1 MFNLVYQILVTLLP
15 ALLLTAII
23 LYISQRLQNGDSD
36 GILRFLPQTS
46 QKPQKRNSNIV
57 NSANNYHSSN
67 ARKQHSPKSKKTSS
81 LTNSPCVIASKTSN
95 RPSSACSDHLINISN
110 QSMIISESL
119 VESVI
124 NDHVSAVESINNQ
137 HVSAVQ
143 H

>member
-1 MFNLVYQILVTLLP
+1 MVYQTLVTLLP

-46 QKPQKRNSNIV
+46 QKPKKRNSNIV
-57 NSANNYHSSN
+57 NTANNYHSTN
-67 ARKQHSPKSKKTSS
+67 ARKQLSPKSKKTSS
-81 LTNSPCVIASKTSN
+81 LNNSPCVIASKASN
-95 RPSSACSDHLINISN
+95 RPSSACSDRLINVSN
-110 QSMIISESL
+110 LSTIISESL
-119 VESVI
+119 VESI
-124 NDHVSAVESINNQ
+124 NNEHVSAVGSINNQ